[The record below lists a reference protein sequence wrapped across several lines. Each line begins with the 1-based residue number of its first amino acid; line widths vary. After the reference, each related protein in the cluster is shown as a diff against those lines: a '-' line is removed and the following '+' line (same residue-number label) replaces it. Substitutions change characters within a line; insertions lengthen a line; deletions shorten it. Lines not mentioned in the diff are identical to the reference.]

1 MIAMTD
7 EKTNIKNVIVDA
19 ARRAWGVARKRPFT
33 TATVIVS
40 LGLVLQL
47 AFLPYGDVRRLK
59 TANPGPTAFMQE
71 HEAVAKEKGRRFRKM
86 QHWIPFKEIPKDAVN
101 AVIVAEDGTFWS
113 HSGFDWYEFKESV
126 ERNFEEGRAVRG
138 ASTISQ
144 QLIKNLF
151 LSSSKNPLRKVK
163 EWILTWYMEQQL
175 GKTRILE
182 IYLNVIEWGEGVY
195 GVDAASQYYFDKSA
209 PELTRE
215 ESARL
220 AAIIPSPRRHR
231 ADVDSRYVIRRS
243 QLVLERMAARGM

>member
-1 MIAMTD
+1 MAD
-7 EKTNIKNVIVDA
+7 EKSNIKNSIVNA
-19 ARRAWGVARKRPFT
+19 TKRVWALARKRPFA
-33 TATVIVS
+33 TAVIMLFS
-40 LGLVLQL
+40 VLAIQL
-47 AFLPYGDVRRLK
+47 AVLPYGEVRKLK
-59 TANPGPTAFMQE
+59 TMNPGPTAFMRE

-86 QHWIPFKEIPKDAVN
+86 QHWVPFKQIPKDVVN
-101 AVIVAEDGTFWS
+101 AVVVAEDGTFWS
-113 HSGFDWYEFKESV
+113 HNGFDWYEFKESV
-126 ERNFEEGRAVRG
+126 ERNLEEGRAVRG

-195 GVDAASQYYFDKSA
+195 GVEAASQFYFDKSA
-209 PELTRE
+209 AALSRD

-243 QLVLERMAARGM
+243 QLVLERMIARGM